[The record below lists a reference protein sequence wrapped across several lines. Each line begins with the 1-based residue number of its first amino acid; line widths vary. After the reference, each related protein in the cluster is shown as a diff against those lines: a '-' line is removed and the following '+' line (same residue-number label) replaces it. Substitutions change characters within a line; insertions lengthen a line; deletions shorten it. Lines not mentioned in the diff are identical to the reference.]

1 MAKVSI
7 PDYPDNSSKPL
18 VDIRSAEDRDIEAY
32 VKEDEKVVAEVSKKI
47 SEDKKIVTGE
57 VVRKKKSL
65 GRKFKDTFVSEDAG
79 SVGDY
84 LVFDVLV
91 PALKDTLYN
100 AVANSVSMFL
110 FGSSRGPM
118 TDSYSRRDYGAYSR
132 PQKGAKTSYR
142 GSESQY
148 ERRRD
153 VLDYDE
159 IEFNNIV
166 DANKVCDRLM
176 WRMKEYGVVT
186 LADFY
191 DLVGIT
197 PDFTYEK
204 YGWYDFGNVLEPKRM
219 YGGKYYIPL
228 PRPVRID

>member
-18 VDIRSAEDRDIEAY
+18 IDIRSAEENYIAED
-32 VKEDEKVVAEVSKKI
+32 VKATTEVAQKMTASEPKKV
-47 SEDKKIVTGE
+47 VTGE

-118 TDSYSRRDYGAYSR
+118 ADSYSRRDYSAYSR

-142 GSESQY
+142 GSEDRY

-153 VLDYDE
+153 ILEYDE

-186 LADFY
+186 LSDFY

>member
-1 MAKVSI
+1 MARVSI
-7 PDYPDNSSKPL
+7 PDYPDNSRKPL
-18 VDIRSAEDRDIEAY
+18 IDIRSAEDNY
-32 VKEDEKVVAEVSKKI
+32 VAEDVKATTDAAQKMAASEPKKV
-47 SEDKKIVTGE
+47 VTGE
-57 VVRKKKSL
+57 VVRKKKGL

-79 SVGDY
+79 SVKDY
-84 LVFDVLV
+84 VIFDVLV
-91 PALKDTLYN
+91 PALKDTLYD
-100 AVANSVSMFL
+100 VVSNSISMFL
-110 FGSSRGPM
+110 FGGSRGPSGG
-118 TDSYSRRDYGAYSR
+118 SYGRRDYGSYSR
-132 PQKGAKTSYR
+132 PQRGAKTSYR
-142 GSESQY
+142 GSETAQ

-166 DANKVCDRLM
+166 DANKVCDKLM

-191 DLVGIT
+191 DYVGIT

-204 YGWYDFGNVLEPKRM
+204 YGWYDFGCVLEPKRM